1 MAVEL
6 ATAYISLVPSMR
18 GVQAALA
25 SELAPVAS
33 ASTAAGAKS
42 GTGFAS
48 GFKSAIGKKVI
59 GVAAIAAIGK
69 GVYELGETYHDAF
82 KKIRIATGDTGKA
95 LDGLEEDFK
104 AVASATPASLDD
116 VATAVGGIAARLHLT
131 GKPLQDLSLNI
142 IRLTRLT
149 GGDIKTN
156 VAALTRLMGDWSV
169 KSRDQT
175 DALNEVYRA
184 SQATGAGVDQLA
196 LLMVQFGSPLR
207 QLGFG
212 FEEAL
217 AMFGKFEAEG
227 VNLTTMLPGLR
238 MALKNLAIPSE
249 DLASLMERL
258 GVTAKQPKQALEQVF
273 EAISSDKVKEAD
285 QTLLASS
292 VFGGRAWADMKAAVD
307 EGRFSFGDL
316 IKEIKGGGD
325 TIAKSSDDVATFS
338 GAWDRFKNILTVN
351 LGPAAADFNKKLGE
365 WMTTLNDEGIPALKD
380 WLNEQ
385 RPLGEDLVELGRNT
399 LPVVVSGIKGL
410 ADIVST
416 LANALSA
423 LPSPLKSVALAM
435 GAVALAGRGMITRV
449 GAVGTA
455 MSNMVL
461 DFRTAPSKMDAV
473 KSRFST
479 MASGA
484 KSLAGAA
491 GLGAL
496 IVGLG
501 ETNDAVSTLELAGAG
516 GLIGFQAGGPIG
528 AAIGAGVGA
537 LGGLVKAILSTGDA
551 AKDSMP
557 PLTDYT
563 DALNNLTGAAD
574 RSTRA
579 MVAKTLEDK
588 GLLLAAKKA
597 GISTSDM
604 VTAIIKGGPALK
616 GFGDDLERVKGQVF
630 RLEHPTDA
638 MRESMTHWTDA
649 QVEAYEQSIK
659 NKKALI
665 DLLESILHER
675 DGMQDSI
682 ATVRRQAEAIR
693 GQSVDIQ
700 GLKKLYDRMPKKI
713 DTVLRAVDAD
723 TTRQQLIQNLKAA
736 GAIPKEIRTALKVF
750 GFPSAKEALHDWITE
765 TDRNPDEIVTRLRNE
780 GVDLTKKQLQ
790 DIFDE
795 QGKLPRDVVIALKQV
810 GGSQLVADVRAAA
823 SGVNK
828 AIGDSGIPDEGV
840 SISLNAQASKTA
852 AQIAEFASAFH
863 AATGGPVP
871 VWGTPGKDSV
881 PAMLMPDEHV
891 FTTSDV
897 AKAGHGSFRRGHRVM
912 LAIRRMIQRG
922 QLGKLGDVP
931 AMAAG
936 GPVWT
941 EGVGLNLG
949 SRRSVAGIASAANA
963 IQAANH
969 VVNLWF
975 SRGLSNL
982 INRILTTMPS
992 GTGSPLGFGGILTPA
1007 GLARGQAFANSQVGK
1022 PYGWGMVGPYSYD
1035 CSGFQSAVV
1044 NAAFGRYPYSRLG
1057 STATMPWSP
1066 YGGVGRYT
1074 IGWTTNA
1081 GGGIGHTSGN
1091 IWGLNVESN
1100 GSEGVVTGSRALSPL
1115 SSMFSG
1121 LFHYDRG
1128 GILKPGFTLAYN
1140 GTGRDELVI
1149 PAYARGGQV
1158 TASGSHTDPTL
1169 STIAAHVIKVFKV
1182 SGKQTK
1188 AETRSVI
1195 HELLQALKEVLGKD
1209 SPFLERMR
1217 RTTDHLLDVQ
1227 KRQDDVVKRYQ
1238 KANDKLDSLMDKQKE
1253 LMASIR
1259 QAFTHE
1265 AFGED
1270 ISSVRQSRV
1279 QLQADR
1285 NDARKALRQLRTAE
1299 RRGLDKN
1306 ILKQIA
1312 QSGNTALIRDLAK
1325 MTPKQIKGFERDF
1338 KSRQQAT
1345 QALAKFVGRDAMG
1358 KQIASQRH
1366 LVHRLNHSVNHWD
1379 RIIEKQERK
1388 IERATRRGTF
1398 EGVRAGMRERE
1409 HHQRRIRRA
1418 RAIR

>member
-1 MAVEL
+1 
-6 ATAYISLVPSMR
+6 MR

-104 AVASATPASLDD
+104 A
-116 VATAVGGIAARLHLT
+116 
-131 GKPLQDLSLNI
+131 
-142 IRLTRLT
+142 
-149 GGDIKTN
+149 

-537 LGGLVKAILSTGDA
+537 LGGLAKALFKSGDSAADA
-551 AKDSMP
+551 APKFDTMSDS
-557 PLTDYT
+557 
-563 DALNNLTGAAD
+563 LNNLTGAA
-574 RSTRA
+574 TRA
-579 MVAKTLEDK
+579 TRAQIAQE
-588 GLLLAAKKA
+588 LATSGALTAAGEVGIKA
-597 GISTSDM
+597 G
-604 VTAIIKGGPALK
+604 
-616 GFGDDLERVKGQVF
+616 
-630 RLEHPTDA
+630 
-638 MRESMTHWTDA
+638 
-649 QVEAYEQSIK
+649 
-659 NKKALI
+659 
-665 DLLESILHER
+665 
-675 DGMQDSI
+675 
-682 ATVRRQAEAIR
+682 
-693 GQSVDIQ
+693 
-700 GLKKLYDRMPKKI
+700 
-713 DTVLRAVDAD
+713 
-723 TTRQQLIQNLKAA
+723 
-736 GAIPKEIRTALKVF
+736 
-750 GFPSAKEALHDWITE
+750 
-765 TDRNPDEIVTRLRNE
+765 
-780 GVDLTKKQLQ
+780 DLTK
-790 DIFDE
+790 
-795 QGKLPRDVVIALKQV
+795 
-810 GGSQLVADVRAAA
+810 
-823 SGVNK
+823 
-828 AIGDSGIPDEGV
+828 AILGND
-840 SISLNAQASKTA
+840 N
-852 AQIAEFASAFH
+852 
-863 AATGGPVP
+863 
-871 VWGTPGKDSV
+871 
-881 PAMLMPDEHV
+881 
-891 FTTSDV
+891 
-897 AKAGHGSFRRGHRVM
+897 
-912 LAIRRMIQRG
+912 AIRR
-922 QLGKLGDVP
+922 
-931 AMAAG
+931 
-936 GPVWT
+936 
-941 EGVGLNLG
+941 
-949 SRRSVAGIASAANA
+949 
-963 IQAANH
+963 
-969 VVNLWF
+969 
-975 SRGLSNL
+975 
-982 INRILTTMPS
+982 
-992 GTGSPLGFGGILTPA
+992 
-1007 GLARGQAFANSQVGK
+1007 
-1022 PYGWGMVGPYSYD
+1022 
-1035 CSGFQSAVV
+1035 V
-1044 NAAFGRYPYSRLG
+1044 NAALAAYKGRTDALPPSITRMVQT
-1057 STATMPWSP
+1057 SS
-1066 YGGVGRYT
+1066 
-1074 IGWTTNA
+1074 GWEQQTT
-1081 GGGIGHTSGN
+1081 
-1091 IWGLNVESN
+1091 SN
-1100 GSEGVVTGSRALSPL
+1100 
-1115 SSMFSG
+1115 
-1121 LFHYDRG
+1121 
-1128 GILKPGFTLAYN
+1128 
-1140 GTGRDELVI
+1140 
-1149 PAYARGGQV
+1149 
-1158 TASGSHTDPTL
+1158 
-1169 STIAAHVIKVFKV
+1169 
-1182 SGKQTK
+1182 
-1188 AETRSVI
+1188 
-1195 HELLQALKEVLGKD
+1195 
-1209 SPFLERMR
+1209 
-1217 RTTDHLLDVQ
+1217 
-1227 KRQDDVVKRYQ
+1227 
-1238 KANDKLDSLMDKQKE
+1238 
-1253 LMASIR
+1253 
-1259 QAFTHE
+1259 
-1265 AFGED
+1265 
-1270 ISSVRQSRV
+1270 
-1279 QLQADR
+1279 
-1285 NDARKALRQLRTAE
+1285 
-1299 RRGLDKN
+1299 
-1306 ILKQIA
+1306 
-1312 QSGNTALIRDLAK
+1312 
-1325 MTPKQIKGFERDF
+1325 
-1338 KSRQQAT
+1338 
-1345 QALAKFVGRDAMG
+1345 RDA
-1358 KQIASQRH
+1358 I
-1366 LVHRLNHSVNHWD
+1366 N
-1379 RIIEKQERK
+1379 
-1388 IERATRRGTF
+1388 
-1398 EGVRAGMRERE
+1398 
-1409 HHQRRIRRA
+1409 
-1418 RAIR
+1418 

>member
-1 MAVEL
+1 
-6 ATAYISLVPSMR
+6 MR

-104 AVASATPASLDD
+104 A
-116 VATAVGGIAARLHLT
+116 
-131 GKPLQDLSLNI
+131 
-142 IRLTRLT
+142 
-149 GGDIKTN
+149 

-496 IVGLG
+496 VVGLG
-501 ETNDAVSTLELAGAG
+501 ETNDAISTLELAGAG
-516 GLIGFQAGGPIG
+516 GLIGFQVGGPIG

-537 LGGLVKAILSTGDA
+537 LGGLAKALFKSGDSAADA
-551 AKDSMP
+551 APKFDTMSDS
-557 PLTDYT
+557 
-563 DALNNLTGAAD
+563 LNNLTGAA
-574 RSTRA
+574 TRA
-579 MVAKTLEDK
+579 TRAQIAQE
-588 GLLLAAKKA
+588 LATSGALTAAGEVGIKA
-597 GISTSDM
+597 G
-604 VTAIIKGGPALK
+604 
-616 GFGDDLERVKGQVF
+616 
-630 RLEHPTDA
+630 
-638 MRESMTHWTDA
+638 
-649 QVEAYEQSIK
+649 
-659 NKKALI
+659 
-665 DLLESILHER
+665 
-675 DGMQDSI
+675 
-682 ATVRRQAEAIR
+682 
-693 GQSVDIQ
+693 
-700 GLKKLYDRMPKKI
+700 
-713 DTVLRAVDAD
+713 
-723 TTRQQLIQNLKAA
+723 
-736 GAIPKEIRTALKVF
+736 
-750 GFPSAKEALHDWITE
+750 
-765 TDRNPDEIVTRLRNE
+765 
-780 GVDLTKKQLQ
+780 DLTK
-790 DIFDE
+790 
-795 QGKLPRDVVIALKQV
+795 
-810 GGSQLVADVRAAA
+810 
-823 SGVNK
+823 
-828 AIGDSGIPDEGV
+828 AILGND
-840 SISLNAQASKTA
+840 N
-852 AQIAEFASAFH
+852 
-863 AATGGPVP
+863 
-871 VWGTPGKDSV
+871 
-881 PAMLMPDEHV
+881 
-891 FTTSDV
+891 
-897 AKAGHGSFRRGHRVM
+897 
-912 LAIRRMIQRG
+912 AIRR
-922 QLGKLGDVP
+922 
-931 AMAAG
+931 
-936 GPVWT
+936 
-941 EGVGLNLG
+941 
-949 SRRSVAGIASAANA
+949 
-963 IQAANH
+963 
-969 VVNLWF
+969 
-975 SRGLSNL
+975 
-982 INRILTTMPS
+982 
-992 GTGSPLGFGGILTPA
+992 
-1007 GLARGQAFANSQVGK
+1007 
-1022 PYGWGMVGPYSYD
+1022 
-1035 CSGFQSAVV
+1035 V
-1044 NAAFGRYPYSRLG
+1044 NAALAAYKGRTDALPPSITRMVQT
-1057 STATMPWSP
+1057 SS
-1066 YGGVGRYT
+1066 
-1074 IGWTTNA
+1074 GWEQQTT
-1081 GGGIGHTSGN
+1081 
-1091 IWGLNVESN
+1091 SN
-1100 GSEGVVTGSRALSPL
+1100 
-1115 SSMFSG
+1115 
-1121 LFHYDRG
+1121 
-1128 GILKPGFTLAYN
+1128 
-1140 GTGRDELVI
+1140 
-1149 PAYARGGQV
+1149 
-1158 TASGSHTDPTL
+1158 
-1169 STIAAHVIKVFKV
+1169 
-1182 SGKQTK
+1182 
-1188 AETRSVI
+1188 
-1195 HELLQALKEVLGKD
+1195 
-1209 SPFLERMR
+1209 
-1217 RTTDHLLDVQ
+1217 
-1227 KRQDDVVKRYQ
+1227 
-1238 KANDKLDSLMDKQKE
+1238 
-1253 LMASIR
+1253 
-1259 QAFTHE
+1259 
-1265 AFGED
+1265 
-1270 ISSVRQSRV
+1270 
-1279 QLQADR
+1279 
-1285 NDARKALRQLRTAE
+1285 
-1299 RRGLDKN
+1299 
-1306 ILKQIA
+1306 
-1312 QSGNTALIRDLAK
+1312 
-1325 MTPKQIKGFERDF
+1325 
-1338 KSRQQAT
+1338 
-1345 QALAKFVGRDAMG
+1345 RDA
-1358 KQIASQRH
+1358 I
-1366 LVHRLNHSVNHWD
+1366 N
-1379 RIIEKQERK
+1379 
-1388 IERATRRGTF
+1388 
-1398 EGVRAGMRERE
+1398 
-1409 HHQRRIRRA
+1409 
-1418 RAIR
+1418 